1 MKILYDFQIF
11 SKQKFGGISRYF
23 AEIMK
28 GLSFSLPI
36 LVSDN
41 FYLKNSNVK
50 YLKLDWNFKGKIRLV
65 SFINKIR
72 AKLYFKF
79 NDFDIFHP
87 TYYDT
92 YFLNYIKSKPF
103 VLTIHDMTHEKFP
116 EMIGGMDNVIENK
129 KTLAKKASRIIAVSE
144 NTKKDIVEILKI
156 SPDKIDVI
164 YHGSS
169 FELIEECPDLKKK
182 LVNRYILFTGK
193 RNGYKNFLNF
203 ILAAKSVLNE
213 QPDLFIICAGGGEF
227 NDDELNSFKKYK
239 INNQLINIQCND
251 KELKTLYVNSLFF
264 IFPSIYEGFGIPLLE
279 AMSCRTPI
287 LCSNSS
293 CFPEIAENCAV
304 FFNPV
309 DVTDIEKKIRSS
321 LDSDLS
327 EIVYNGVQKLSFFSW
342 KKAQIQTKK
351 VYEKIKL

>member
-11 SKQKFGGISRYF
+11 SKQKYGGISRYF
-23 AEIMK
+23 VEIMK
-28 GLSFSLPI
+28 GLSFYLPI
-36 LVSDN
+36 LVSGN

-50 YLKLDWNFKGKIRLV
+50 YFNLDWNFKGKIRLL
-65 SFINKIR
+65 SYTNQIR
-72 AKLYFKF
+72 MKFYFMF

-103 VLTIHDMTHEKFP
+103 VLTIHDMTHEKFSDF
-116 EMIGGMDNVIENK
+116 INDQDNVIQNK
-129 KTLAKKASRIIAVSE
+129 KILAKKATRIIAVSE
-144 NTKKDIVEILKI
+144 NTKKDIVEILKV
-156 SPDKIDVI
+156 SSDKIDVI

-169 FELIEECPDLKKK
+169 FELIEECSELKNK
-182 LVNRYILFTGK
+182 LVDRYILFTGK

-203 ILAAKSVLNE
+203 ILAVKLILNE
-213 QPDLFIICAGGGEF
+213 QPDLFIICAGGGKF
-227 NDDELNSFKKYK
+227 NNEELNLFKKYK
-239 INNQLINIQCND
+239 INEQLINLQCND

-279 AMSCRTPI
+279 AMSSRTPI

-304 FFNPV
+304 FFNPF
-309 DVTDIEKKIRSS
+309 DVLDIEKKIRFA
-321 LDSDLS
+321 LVSDLS
-327 EIVYNGVQKLSFFSW
+327 DIVNNGVQRLSFFSW
-342 KKAQIQTKK
+342 QKAQIETKK